1 MEQIEEIIHVVVN
14 KETGLL
20 LDEIRT
26 KSKFWVLTEEKVG
39 EIVAG
44 L

>member
-1 MEQIEEIIHVVVN
+1 MRRLHFNVRMEQIEEIIHVVVN

-26 KSKFWVLTEEKVG
+26 KSKF
-39 EIVAG
+39 
-44 L
+44 